1 MTSLHKL
8 FFEFCILLLNVW
20 NRMYAPL
27 NCIAEFKKTSKEGDG
42 LRQIKLLN
50 FVLGRHQKTKPK
62 FSEYTKK
69 IYNKILG
76 IHPKI
81 NNKKSKYHNDKV
93 ESFCFIQG
101 AGSRD
106 GVRRTMSFHGANP
119 TSASG
124 ATLAPPSVDSPS
136 SSPSSRKRHKPLAV
150 KKLAARDLE
159 NCAISGYM
167 ERRSFSGQWIRY
179 VVVYGTGEVLWFRI
193 ND

>member
-1 MTSLHKL
+1 MTSLHKS
-8 FFEFCILLLNVW
+8 FFEFCILLFNMW
-20 NRMYAPL
+20 NRTYVPL
-27 NCIAEFKKTSKEGDG
+27 NFIAELKKTSKESDG
-42 LRQIKLLN
+42 LRQIRLLK
-50 FVLGRHQKTKPK
+50 FVLGRHQKSTTKYSRNTP
-62 FSEYTKK
+62 K
-69 IYNKILG
+69 IYSN
-76 IHPKI
+76 
-81 NNKKSKYHNDKV
+81 KSKYHNYKV
-93 ESFCFIQG
+93 ESFCLIQG

-124 ATLAPPSVDSPS
+124 ATLAPPSAAVDSPS

-179 VVVYGTGEVLWFRI
+179 VVVYRIGEVLWFRI
-193 ND
+193 IVLW